1 MIKIV
6 KNEGQV
12 KHFRNSNKRSKYLLQ
27 ATSKDGR
34 TYYAKIGF
42 GEILYYVRSKIKGT
56 F

>member
-6 KNEGQV
+6 KNKGQI
-12 KHFRNSNKRSKYLLQ
+12 HPFRNSNKCPKYLLK
-27 ATSKDGR
+27 AKSKDGDW
-34 TYYAKIGF
+34 YYAKIGF